1 MRFPDLLNQVNAI
14 EEQVR
19 AHDELLAALLRGRS
33 IVELR
38 EEYLDGVGQAPGEQ
52 IRNRLED
59 ETA

>member
-1 MRFPDLLNQVNAI
+1 
-14 EEQVR
+14 
-19 AHDELLAALLRGRS
+19 
-33 IVELR
+33 VELR